1 MTQSFG
7 ILEPEKSQ
15 KVPIFGHIIR
25 RLKWILSSF
34 IVQLR
39 FREITPNILVLLE
52 SRLLQNFPDMKP
64 Q

>member
-1 MTQSFG
+1 MTKSLG
-7 ILEPEKSQ
+7 ILEPEKGQ
-15 KVPIFGHIIR
+15 KVPIFGQIIR
-25 RLKWILSSF
+25 RLKWILSYF

-52 SRLLQNFPDMKP
+52 SRLLQNFPDMKL